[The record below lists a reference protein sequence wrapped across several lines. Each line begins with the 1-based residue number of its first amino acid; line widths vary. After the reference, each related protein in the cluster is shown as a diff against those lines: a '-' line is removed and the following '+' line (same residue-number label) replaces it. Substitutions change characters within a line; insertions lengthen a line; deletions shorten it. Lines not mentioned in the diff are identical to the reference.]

1 MPPLVPPLYPPL
13 YRRNKVVTSKS
24 SLIYLMLLAADAGVA
39 ALGLQG
45 FKDTAFHDFM
55 FKASETN
62 ADSLPISM
70 KFNIVMSHYV
80 RVT

>member
-1 MPPLVPPLYPPL
+1 M
-13 YRRNKVVTSKS
+13 
-24 SLIYLMLLAADAGVA
+24 AAAAGVA
-39 ALGLQG
+39 PLGFQG
-45 FKDTAFHDFM
+45 FKDTTFHDFM
-55 FKASETN
+55 FKASQTN